1 MSTAVCE
8 KYPDYQA
15 TIGIEV
21 HVQLITQSKIFCS
34 CPNIPQSKPNTNICV
49 VCLGYPGVLP
59 VLNKKVVDHAVLV
72 GLATNST
79 ISMMSRFDRKHYV
92 YPDLP
97 KSYQITQQCIPICTE
112 GFVTIRLEDGSLKN
126 IRIKRIHMEEDAG
139 KNIHA
144 GESGESFVDFNRAGV
159 PLLEIVTYPD
169 ISNAYEARAY
179 LKALHAIVRYL
190 NVCTGNMQDGA
201 FRADTNISVRKK
213 GETELGTKC
222 ELKNINSFKYI
233 GDATEYEIK
242 RQIELL
248 EEGKSV
254 RQETRL
260 WDTKNRCTVT
270 MRVKE
275 EAADYRF
282 MPDPDLPVID
292 ITQSWI
298 ESARKQLPELP
309 QEKCDRLMAQYGLS
323 LYEAD
328 IVVEDP
334 NVAHYFERVHAIY
347 PSKQVINWVLRDV
360 MGLLKEAKTDILNCK
375 VSPEH
380 LAEIVQMI
388 ESDVINNRAAQE
400 VFIIVAQSGA
410 HPRDVVKEH
419 NLQQMGSVQELQG
432 FVDQIIANNPDVVAQ
447 YKAGNERLIGFF
459 VGQAMKLS
467 GGKANPKIIQDL
479 FKKGLQ

>member
-1 MSTAVCE
+1 MSISAVCE
-8 KYPDYQA
+8 KYPDYEA

-21 HVQLITQSKIFCS
+21 HVQLVTQSKIFCS
-34 CPNIPQSKPNTNICV
+34 CPNVPQSKPNSNICV
-49 VCLGYPGVLP
+49 VCMGYPGALP

-72 GLATNST
+72 GLATNCT
-79 ISMMSRFDRKHYV
+79 ISMMSKFDRKHYV

-97 KSYQITQQCIPICTE
+97 KSYQITQQFIPICTE
-112 GFVTIRLEDGSLKN
+112 GFVTIRCEDGSPKN

-144 GESGESFVDFNRAGV
+144 GDSGESFVDFNRAGV
-159 PLLEIVTYPD
+159 PLLEIVTHPD

-190 NVCTGNMQDGA
+190 KVCTGNMQDGA
-201 FRADTNISVRKK
+201 FRADTNISVHKK
-213 GETELGTKC
+213 NTELGTRC

-233 GDATEYEIK
+233 GDATEYEIL

-248 EEGKSV
+248 EEGKKV

-292 ITQSWI
+292 ITESWI
-298 ESARKQLPELP
+298 AQARQQLPELP
-309 QEKCDRLMAQYGLS
+309 NQKFDRLTTQYGLS
-323 LYEAD
+323 MYEAD
-328 IVVEDP
+328 ILVDDP
-334 NVAHYFERVHAIY
+334 DLANYFEQTYAIN
-347 PSKQVINWVLRDV
+347 PSKLIINWVLRDI
-360 MGLLKEAKTDILNCK
+360 MGWAKEAKTGILSCK
-375 VSPEH
+375 VTPEY
-380 LAEIVQMI
+380 LATIVQML

-400 VFIIVAQSGA
+400 VFAIVAQTGQE
-410 HPRDVVKEH
+410 PKQVVKDN
-419 NLQQMGSVQELQG
+419 NLQQVGSTQELQAI
-432 FVDQIIANNPDVVAQ
+432 VTQIIQQNSDVVAQ

-467 GGKANPKIIQDL
+467 GGKANPKIIQEL
-479 FKKGLQ
+479 FKKSL